1 MTTSLVQGVP
11 SQILSLIQEGL
22 IERQFYDGLYPNL
35 AYRSEFEAEKW
46 EGNTGT
52 EVLMTRPGLLAP
64 NVTPLVPGEEPTPKN
79 VPFEQWTMRLD
90 QYADA
95 IDTNMVNSAVA
106 NSNLFIR
113 NIHQLGLGAG
123 QSINRIARNVFF
135 KTYLSGQTNLT
146 AQASS
151 TATSVHVSSLNGF
164 TDVLVPGGSQV
175 RPVSVSS
182 AYPLPCTFGT
192 GSTAEVKNVI
202 AAVPDSASDP
212 YGPGTLTLS
221 AGLTSTQ
228 VIRAA
233 CVSAY
238 APRVVRA
245 SGGTSIDAISPS
257 DTLTLQQI
265 INAAA
270 VLRNARVQPHDDG
283 TYHAHLPP
291 LAQAQMYADPVFQ
304 KLNQSLPDSIAYK
317 EGFIGQLSGVTF
329 FGNVESP
336 NLLNS
341 GTLTATAAATG
352 SSFSAKYGSE
362 IGAEVVN
369 GFGTTIG
376 RVLITGKGAGY
387 ERYLDEAQYVT
398 EAGTNGK
405 IGEFDVVN
413 DGMSILTERIR
424 LVIRAP
430 QDRLQQKVGAAW
442 SITTGFAC
450 PSDIT
455 APSGPERFKRALCLE
470 FAM

>member
-1 MTTSLVQGVP
+1 MPSLVQGIPPQV
-11 SQILSLIQEGL
+11 LSLIQEGL

-35 AYRSEFEAEKW
+35 AYRAEFESEKW

-64 NVTPLVPGEEPTPKN
+64 NVTPLVPGEDPQPKN

-123 QSINRIARNVFF
+123 QSINRIARNVMF
-135 KTYLSGQTNLT
+135 KTYLSGQTNLL
-146 AQASS
+146 AQASAA
-151 TATSVHVSSLNGF
+151 ATTVRVSSLNGF
-164 TDVLVPGGSQV
+164 TDVVIPGSTV
-175 RPVSVSS
+175 RPQSVSP
-182 AYPLPCTFGT
+182 AYPLPCTFGS
-192 GSTAEVKNVI
+192 GATAEVKNVI
-202 AAVPDSASDP
+202 AAIPDNASDP

-221 AGLTSTQ
+221 AGLTNTQ
-228 VIRAA
+228 TIRSA

-245 SGGTSIDAISPS
+245 SGGSSIDAISPA
-257 DTLTLQQI
+257 DTLNLQQI
-265 INAAA
+265 INSVAI
-270 VLRNARVQPHDDG
+270 LRNARVQPHDDG
-283 TYHAHLPP
+283 TFHAHLSP
-291 LAQAQMYADPVFQ
+291 LSQAQVYADPVFQ
-304 KLNQSLPDSIAYK
+304 KLNQSLPDGMAYK
-317 EGFIGQLSGVTF
+317 EGFIGQFSGVSF
-329 FGNVESP
+329 FMNTESP
-336 NLLNS
+336 SLLNS
-341 GTLTATAAATG
+341 GTLTATAAASG
-352 SSFSAKYGSE
+352 SSYTGKYAPE

-387 ERYLDEAQYVT
+387 ERYLDEDAYVS

-405 IGEFDVVN
+405 IGEFNVVN

-424 LVIRAP
+424 LIIRAP

-455 APSGPERFKRALCLE
+455 APSGPERYKRALILE
-470 FAM
+470 HAM